1 MTNGDSNGNP
11 VPPHPSAPRT
21 PPIPT
26 SIGVIY
32 RDDAIVVVDKPTGLS
47 VHRGDDKGV
56 TFALNLTRN
65 AIGQWV
71 YPVHRLDRATSGVL
85 VFALSSEHAR
95 TLHDSFSKRTVDK
108 TYLALVR
115 GTPPERGVIE
125 SPMPKRL
132 GGPDVESVTEY
143 ETLFVS
149 DQRLSLVEAR
159 PRTGRRHQI
168 RRHLRRIDHPLA
180 GDVKYGNGPDNRRY
194 RAELGLYRLALHA
207 QRLSFVHPSSCERVT
222 FESAVPEDLAEPLRC
237 IGVPDRLFAVTPSP
251 TGPPHHRTTSA

>member
-1 MTNGDSNGNP
+1 MTSFP
-11 VPPHPSAPRT
+11 VPSDPSAPRT
-21 PPIPT
+21 APIPS
-26 SIGVIY
+26 SIDVLHL
-32 RDDAIVVVDKPTGLS
+32 DDAIVVVDKPSGLS
-47 VHRGDDKGV
+47 VHRGDDQGT

-95 TLHDSFSKRTVDK
+95 ILHGSFSTRAVHK

-115 GTPPERGVIE
+115 GTSPASGVID
-125 SPMPKRL
+125 SPMAKRE
-132 GGPDVESVTEY
+132 GGPDVESLTEY

-149 DQRLSLVEAR
+149 NRRLSLVEAR

-168 RRHLRRIDHPLA
+168 RRHLRRIDHPIA

-207 QRLSFVHPSSCERVT
+207 RSLSFTHPTSGERVT
-222 FESAVPEDLAEPLRC
+222 FQSLIPEDFAGPLRR
-237 IGVPDRLFAVTPSP
+237 IGVPAALFET
-251 TGPPHHRTTSA
+251 

>member
-1 MTNGDSNGNP
+1 MLMGEVAGSAVAGQEQRLTTLD
-11 VPPHPSAPRT
+11 PSAPR
-21 PPIPT
+21 PAQIPT
-26 SIGVIY
+26 SIEVLY
-32 RDDAIVVVDKPTGLS
+32 RDEAIVVVDKPSGLS
-47 VHRGDDKGV
+47 VHRGDDQGS

-95 TLHDSFSKRTVDK
+95 ALQESFQSRSVEK

-115 GTPPERGVIE
+115 GTPPASGVID
-125 SPMPKRL
+125 SPMAKRE
-132 GGPDVESVTEY
+132 GGPDVESITEY
-143 ETLFVS
+143 RTLFSS

-180 GDVKYGNGPDNRRY
+180 GDVRYGNGADNRRY
-194 RAELGLYRLALHA
+194 RAELGLYRIALHA
-207 QRLSFVHPSSCERVT
+207 RRLSFRHPESQAQVT
-222 FESAVPEDLAEPLRC
+222 FESAVPEDLAAPLRC
-237 IGVPDRLFAVTPSP
+237 VGVPEALYQ
-251 TGPPHHRTTSA
+251 GQG

>member
-1 MTNGDSNGNP
+1 MDPTA
-11 VPPHPSAPRT
+11 PSP

-26 SIGVIY
+26 SIEVLY
-32 RDDAIVVVDKPTGLS
+32 RDDAVVVVDKPSGLS
-47 VHRGDDKGV
+47 VHRGDDQGS
-56 TFALNLTRN
+56 TFALNLTRS

-95 TLHDSFSKRTVDK
+95 SLQESFSTRTVEK

-115 GTPPERGVIE
+115 GTPPERGVID
-125 SPMPKRL
+125 SAMAKRE

-143 ETLFVS
+143 ETIFVS
-149 DQRLSLVEAR
+149 DVRLSLVEAR

-168 RRHLRRIDHPLA
+168 RRHLRRIDHPIA
-180 GDVKYGNGPDNRRY
+180 GDVNYGNGADNRRY

-207 QRLSFVHPSSCERVT
+207 KRLSFMHPTSGDLVT
-222 FESAVPEDLAEPLRC
+222 FESAIPEDLAGPLRR
-237 IGVPDRLFAVTPSP
+237 IGAP
-251 TGPPHHRTTSA
+251 TT